1 MLFRSAETMPN
12 DKLRITDNPAYPR
25 ARRNSTPLVE
35 GALRAGENAHP
46 PLNMHRAFIFQGAL
60 VTSVVAFVYL
70 LEGKQTRRNLDEEK
84 REEADRAL
92 GLESRG
98 HRQREATRVDVQ
110 EVHELQSQTEVGS
123 TPEERER
130 RMSPIEVDLENGK
143 ELESLGGED
152 VGELRR

>member
-1 MLFRSAETMPN
+1 MSP
-12 DKLRITDNPAYPR
+12 DKTRITDDPAHPR
-25 ARRNSTPLVE
+25 AQHNTTPLVE
-35 GALRAGENAHP
+35 GALRAGPDANP

-92 GLESRG
+92 NLQSRG
-98 HRQREATRVDVQ
+98 QRETTRVDVQ

-123 TPEERER
+123 TPEERK
-130 RMSPIEVDLENGK
+130 PQVDLESGK

>member
-1 MLFRSAETMPN
+1 
-12 DKLRITDNPAYPR
+12 
-25 ARRNSTPLVE
+25 
-35 GALRAGENAHP
+35 
-46 PLNMHRAFIFQGAL
+46 MHRAFIFQGAL

-92 GLESRG
+92 SLESRG
-98 HRQREATRVDVQ
+98 QRDRTRVDVQ

-123 TPEERER
+123 TPEERKPQ
-130 RMSPIEVDLENGK
+130 MSPTEVELEGGK
-143 ELESLGGED
+143 ELESLGDEG

>member
-1 MLFRSAETMPN
+1 MVRS
-12 DKLRITDNPAYPR
+12 RC
-25 ARRNSTPLVE
+25 
-35 GALRAGENAHP
+35 
-46 PLNMHRAFIFQGAL
+46 
-60 VTSVVAFVYL
+60 
-70 LEGKQTRRNLDEEK
+70 DEEK

-92 GLESRG
+92 HLESRG

-130 RMSPIEVDLENGK
+130 GMSPTDLETGK
-143 ELESLGGED
+143 ELESLGEER

>member
-1 MLFRSAETMPN
+1 MT
-12 DKLRITDNPAYPR
+12 KR
-25 ARRNSTPLVE
+25 ALLTTPPISPVE
-35 GALRAGENAHP
+35 GALRAGEDAHP
-46 PLNMHRAFIFQGAL
+46 ALNMHRAFIFQGAL

-92 GLESRG
+92 NLESRG
-98 HRQREATRVDVQ
+98 QRETTRVDVQ

-143 ELESLGGED
+143 ELESLGEER

>member
-1 MLFRSAETMPN
+1 MT
-12 DKLRITDNPAYPR
+12 KR
-25 ARRNSTPLVE
+25 AILTTPPISPVE
-35 GALRAGENAHP
+35 GALRAGQNANP

-92 GLESRG
+92 SLESRSQSRG
-98 HRQREATRVDVQ
+98 RRSRGERETTRVDVQ

-123 TPEERER
+123 TPEEREQ
-130 RMSPIEVDLENGK
+130 RMSPTDLETGK
-143 ELESLGGED
+143 ELESLGEER